1 LALVQDGDRIEI
13 DLDEHRCDLQ
23 VDEAELQ
30 RRREAWRAPALP
42 YDRGW
47 LQIYRRNVRPL
58 SEGSVLVQS
67 PAGGKP

>member
-1 LALVQDGDRIEI
+1 MR
-13 DLDEHRCDLQ
+13 
-23 VDEAELQ
+23 LQ

-58 SEGSVLVQS
+58 SEGAVLVQV
-67 PAGGKP
+67 PTPEPPKPGSL